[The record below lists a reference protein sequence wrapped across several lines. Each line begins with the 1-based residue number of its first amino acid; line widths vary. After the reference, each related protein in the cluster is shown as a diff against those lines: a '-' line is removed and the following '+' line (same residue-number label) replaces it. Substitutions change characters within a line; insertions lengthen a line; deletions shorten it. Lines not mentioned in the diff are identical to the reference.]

1 MSAPSFAEAGAPPV
15 LGILIVDD
23 NATYRAAA
31 RAILAMSDAF
41 SVVGEVES
49 GEQAVDAIRLLSP
62 DVVLMD
68 VRLPGIDGIEA
79 TRRVLAE
86 SPTTAVVL
94 VSTLQRRELPPGADS
109 CGAIGFLAKHDLEP
123 DALESLL
130 R

>member
-1 MSAPSFAEAGAPPV
+1 MSVPSFAAAGVRPALEV
-15 LGILIVDD
+15 LIVDD

-31 RAILAMSDAF
+31 RAILAMSDSF

-49 GEQAVDAIRLLSP
+49 GEQAVEAIRRLSP

-86 SPTTAVVL
+86 CPSTAVVL
-94 VSTLQRRELPPGADS
+94 ISTLQRRELPAGADS
-109 CGAIGFLAKHDLEP
+109 CGAVGFLAKHDLEP